1 MHSTSDNIK
10 FTPSNHANE
19 VVKEL
24 FESLLSK
31 YQDDLETSMRGGVL
45 IFDLVQLMYYKCYI
59 VNFIDSP
66 DWIKNK
72 KATINPKKED
82 EKWVQYTAT
91 VA

>member
-19 VVKEL
+19 VVRE
-24 FESLLSK
+24 LLSK

-45 IFDLVQLMYYKCYI
+45 VFDLVQLMYYKCYI

-72 KATINPKKED
+72 KATINPKNED
-82 EKWVQYTAT
+82 DEWVQYTAT